1 MHNMQTKMIHK
12 YTTVTVNNYYSLHV
26 QRNEQIIRNL
36 SPNSYTKVVY
46 LKDFVVSLDVGPVQL
61 SVQQVDVFLSSF
73 HVLNDL

>member
-1 MHNMQTKMIHK
+1 MQTKMIHK

-26 QRNEQIIRNL
+26 QRNEQIMRNL